1 MSSKGKNGEKRSKGS
16 STKAAVKETAA
27 QVGDKA
33 EQVQRRPSTVTRG
46 TGATPSS
53 STPTAEQMRRA
64 AAETG
69 EVWSEMTDEARRQAG
84 DAAARASMFRP
95 RPRACKSNMTKRSM
109 APKSLPRTLA
119 ARPRSGRT
127 WPAGISGRLTIAT
140 KPASSTATRATRRL
154 FFRA

>member
-33 EQVQRRPSTVTRG
+33 EQVQRRPGTVTRG

-53 STPTAEQMRRA
+53 STP
-64 AAETG
+64 TG